1 MRRLQQVEIGVKAV
15 IFDLDGTLI
24 DTAPDI
30 VAAANRML
38 RGIGLSDQPF
48 DTVKS
53 FIGNGVPRLV
63 ESVMKAHDIQGSD
76 RHDDLVQS
84 FLRHYNAALA
94 QDSRPYPNL
103 VPMLDALKADGCA
116 LGVCT
121 NKLEAPGRDILS
133 AFALDAYFDVVV
145 GGDSLA
151 VKKPDPAPLLH
162 AFDAVSG
169 SRRLFVGDSEVDSET
184 AVRARVPFALFTEGY
199 RKSGI
204 DDLPHDFAF
213 SDFAD
218 LPGIVRRAFSDEP

>member
-1 MRRLQQVEIGVKAV
+1 MKAV

-38 RGIGLSDQPF
+38 RGIGASALPF
-48 DTVKS
+48 ETVKS

-63 ESVMKAHDIQGSD
+63 ERVMEACDITGAD
-76 RHDDLVQS
+76 RHRDLVQT
-84 FLRHYNAALA
+84 FLGYYNSALA
-94 QDSRPYPNL
+94 QDSKPYPNL
-103 VPMLDALKADGCA
+103 VATLDALKAAGCV

-121 NKLEAPGRDILS
+121 NKLAAPSRDILA

-151 VKKPDPAPLLH
+151 QKKPDPTPLLH
-162 AFDAVSG
+162 AFDAISG
-169 SRRLFVGDSEVDSET
+169 TKWRRLFVGDSEVDAEC

-199 RKSGI
+199 RKAAIS
-204 DDLPHDFAF
+204 DVPHDFVF
-213 SDFAD
+213 SDFAE
-218 LPGIVRRAFSDEP
+218 LPDIACRALAPA

>member
-1 MRRLQQVEIGVKAV
+1 MKAI

-38 RGIGLSDQPF
+38 DGIGVSALPF
-48 DTVKS
+48 ETVKS

-63 ESVMKAHDIQGSD
+63 ERVMEACEIDGS
-76 RHDDLVQS
+76 HGHGELVQT
-84 FLRHYNAALA
+84 FLKHYNAALA

-103 VPMLDALKADGCA
+103 VTTLDALKADGCV

-121 NKLEAPGRDILS
+121 NKTEALSRKILA
-133 AFALDAYFDVVV
+133 AFALDGYFDVMV

-151 VKKPDPAPLLH
+151 CRKPDPTPLLH

-169 SRRLFVGDSEVDSET
+169 SRRLFVGDSEVDAEA
-184 AVRARVPFALFTEGY
+184 AVLARIPFARCTEGY
-199 RKSGI
+199 RKAAIS
-204 DDLPHDFAF
+204 DVPHDFVF
-213 SDFAD
+213 SDFAK
-218 LPGIVRRAFSDEP
+218 LPDIARRALAPV